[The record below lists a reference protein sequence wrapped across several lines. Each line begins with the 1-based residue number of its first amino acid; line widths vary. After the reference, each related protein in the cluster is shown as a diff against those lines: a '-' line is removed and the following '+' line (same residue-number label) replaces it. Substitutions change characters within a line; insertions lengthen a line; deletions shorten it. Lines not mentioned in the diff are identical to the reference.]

1 MTNKVASTLKTIAV
15 VTFVAGGIAGLLL
28 SYVEVPYMNSIY
40 DYGTTSEFSL
50 TILFTVWGSA
60 FISGM
65 LFRGFAEVIE
75 LIQVLVNNS
84 KSIALNDKSEDE
96 ILTKF

>member
-1 MTNKVASTLKTIAV
+1 MNNKIAATLKTISTI
-15 VTFVAGGIAGLLL
+15 TFIVGGIGGLLL

-50 TILFTVWGSA
+50 TILFTVWGSS

-75 LIQVLVNNS
+75 LLQLLVNNNSS
-84 KSIALNDKSEDE
+84 KSSPSDDE